1 MKENINILATVN
13 LSEEARAIIR
23 DTTEKVK
30 LIVIPA
36 NNLKDIPEEVWKEAE
51 ILISQGLLPD
61 PEMVP
66 NLRWV
71 QFNSAG
77 IDSHINHPLFI
88 DSSVIATNMSGAISW
103 QIGEYVLMMLLAFGQ
118 KLPKLIRYQME
129 KHWPKGKEK
138 SQNLMPLELRDSTV
152 GIVGYGS
159 IGRQVARLLVP
170 FGATVLAV
178 KKDVRHPEDQGYIR
192 DGMGDSHGNF
202 FDRLYPPEALHS
214 MLSECDSVVLT
225 LPLTEETHH
234 VIDEEALKAMKKSA
248 YLVNVGRGELI
259 DQQALVTALTAKQIA
274 GAALDVFEKEPLP
287 PDSPLWDL
295 ENVIISP
302 HVAGLSQNLESEM
315 VSLFVENLN
324 RYLAELPLFNRI
336 DLDEG
341 Y

>member
-77 IDSHINHPLFI
+77 IDSHMNHPLFI
-88 DSSVIATNMSGAISW
+88 DSSVIATNMSGAITW

-192 DGMGDSHGNF
+192 DGMGG
-202 FDRLYPPEALHS
+202 
-214 MLSECDSVVLT
+214 
-225 LPLTEETHH
+225 
-234 VIDEEALKAMKKSA
+234 
-248 YLVNVGRGELI
+248 
-259 DQQALVTALTAKQIA
+259 
-274 GAALDVFEKEPLP
+274 
-287 PDSPLWDL
+287 SPW
-295 ENVIISP
+295 
-302 HVAGLSQNLESEM
+302 
-315 VSLFVENLN
+315 
-324 RYLAELPLFNRI
+324 
-336 DLDEG
+336 
-341 Y
+341 